1 MNVYLI
7 TVCVIIKDFIY
18 EFFYTR
24 RVLLLQLKN
33 TGWIVYI
40 SKLIHI
46 SLNLKKSC

>member
-1 MNVYLI
+1 MNIYLI
-7 TVCVIIKDFIY
+7 TVYVIIEDCIY
-18 EFFYTR
+18 EFFHTR